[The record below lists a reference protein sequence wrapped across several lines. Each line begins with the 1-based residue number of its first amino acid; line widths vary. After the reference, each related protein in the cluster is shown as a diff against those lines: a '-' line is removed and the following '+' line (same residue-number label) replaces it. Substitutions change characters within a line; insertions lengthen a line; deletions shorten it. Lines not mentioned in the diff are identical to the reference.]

1 MVLHINLTENLFSIK
16 TVFPAGIKFRHAVFK
31 QGIKFSY
38 LLFQISIRVLLKSY
52 RYLKKSI
59 RSYFTPLGNSKY
71 SAGKLFSNGKI
82 IFM

>member
-1 MVLHINLTENLFSIK
+1 MDLHINLTGNIFPIK
-16 TVFPAGIKFRHAVFK
+16 TVFPTGIKFRQAVFK

-38 LLFQISIRVLLKSY
+38 LFFQISISFVKVISVF
-52 RYLKKSI
+52 KKSI